1 MELVRW
7 RPERDL
13 FGLGGGMS
21 RMFDDF
27 FAPTRFEARESDTWN
42 WRPVVDIYDKDES
55 IVIKA
60 DLPGVDKKDI
70 HVDLNG
76 RVLTLS
82 GERTVEKEANEEES
96 CYRRERVYGKFVR
109 TFNLASDVMPDKINA
124 TYKDGVLHVT
134 IPKSETQ
141 KPKQIMVH

>member
-7 RPERDL
+7 RPSRGL
-13 FGLGGGMS
+13 FGMGNFDRL
-21 RMFDDF
+21 FDDF
-27 FAPTRFEARESDTWN
+27 FAPARYEAGESDAWN
-42 WRPVVDIYDKDES
+42 WQPVVDVYDKDDN

-82 GERTVEKEANEEES
+82 GERSEEKEAKEETF
-96 CYRRERVYGKFVR
+96 YRKERSYGKFVR
-109 TFNLASDVMPDKINA
+109 TFNLGADVMPDKINA

-134 IPKSETQ
+134 IPKSEAH
-141 KPKQIMVH
+141 KPKQITIH